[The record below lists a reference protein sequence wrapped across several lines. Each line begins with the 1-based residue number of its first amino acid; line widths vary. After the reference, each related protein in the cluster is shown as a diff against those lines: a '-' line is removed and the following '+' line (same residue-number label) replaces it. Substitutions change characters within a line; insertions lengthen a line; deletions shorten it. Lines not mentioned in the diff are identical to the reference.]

1 MELSTFFDFCSGIG
15 GGRLG
20 LEQIGLKSVGYS
32 DTSRLSVT
40 TYKQLFNTENEKN
53 FGNLKKI
60 KTETL
65 PQFDLLI
72 AGFPCQTFSVMG
84 RKAGF
89 DDSRGQII
97 FHLARILKDTQP
109 KCFILENV
117 RGLVTHDKG
126 ETLKIIL
133 NELEN
138 SGFNVIYKVLTS
150 LEYGVPQMR
159 QRVYFIGINK
169 SLNINI
175 EFFNWP
181 RPVEKASLKNFL
193 IDNNKADVQ
202 RLKILQYYLKNPINN
217 GKYTVSELE
226 QMEGKILDT
235 RMSDLRIYEERCPT
249 LRSQRDGILYV
260 KNGEIFQLTGYE
272 ALLFQGFPKEYA
284 DKVKKTV
291 SDRHLLMQAGNA
303 MTVNVINALGN
314 SLKEFFKEV

>member
-1 MELSTFFDFCSGIG
+1 M
-15 GGRLG
+15 
-20 LEQIGLKSVGYS
+20 
-32 DTSRLSVT
+32 
-40 TYKQLFNTENEKN
+40 
-53 FGNLKKI
+53 
-60 KTETL
+60 
-65 PQFDLLI
+65 
-72 AGFPCQTFSVMG
+72 
-84 RKAGF
+84 
-89 DDSRGQII
+89 
-97 FHLARILKDTQP
+97 
-109 KCFILENV
+109 
-117 RGLVTHDKG
+117 
-126 ETLKIIL
+126 
-133 NELEN
+133 
-138 SGFNVIYKVLTS
+138 
-150 LEYGVPQMR
+150 
-159 QRVYFIGINK
+159 
-169 SLNINI
+169 
-175 EFFNWP
+175 
-181 RPVEKASLKNFL
+181 

-272 ALLFQGFPKEYA
+272 ALLLQGFPKEYA